1 MNFTNKLIKDTY
13 HLVGVNNGFSSDG
26 SLSENT
32 SDWQNVYDGAGIQ
45 SNVYTSVVTDTLHYP
60 HLKYDV
66 NNDTHII
73 LPGNNIDSN
82 KILVG
87 DTEGTT
93 SFKESNITVKNDG
106 IQIKDITY
114 PFNKFGENNIL
125 VSNNNRLES
134 NTQQEALKY
143 YTETSQIINKQIA
156 YFEPAWGAACPT
168 YSTTVNLNNF
178 VGYTDDLVTLWI
190 DIETCV
196 YHNGYDEP
204 LKDDRIPYIMCNYSG
219 IYFKAA
225 GPATDANGDY
235 LRNWGGWDGTTRP
248 ADNYNVM
255 GGWPGGD
262 KVINYNKEIAGLS
275 YGIFNKP
282 SERHPVC
289 CSIPI
294 PAMKNNTTFSI
305 YSLLNHLD
313 GHWKNSHTFTAPSHY
328 RCAVY
333 LKATLSKIT
342 KLIK

>member
-26 SLSENT
+26 SLGENT
-32 SDWQNVYDGAGIQ
+32 SDWQNVCDGAGIQ
-45 SNVYTSVVTDTLHYP
+45 SNVYTSIITDTAHYP

-114 PFNKFGENNIL
+114 PFDRFGENSIL
-125 VSNNNRLES
+125 VSNNNKLES
-134 NTQQEALKY
+134 NNQQEALKY

-156 YFEPAWGAACPT
+156 YFEPAWGSACPT

-178 VGYTDDLVTLWI
+178 VGYSDNLVTI
-190 DIETCV
+190 QINIETCV
-196 YHNGYDEP
+196 YHNGYNKP
-204 LKDDRIPYIMCNYSG
+204 IISDRIPYVICKYGN
-219 IYFKAA
+219 IYFKVA
-225 GPATDANGDY
+225 GPATDINGNY
-235 LRNWGGWDGTTRP
+235 TRNWGDDGGDRP
-248 ADNYNVM
+248 VDNYNVM

-275 YGIFNKP
+275 YGILGKSN
-282 SERHPVC
+282 ERHPVC
-289 CSIPI
+289 CSILL
-294 PAMKNNTTFSI
+294 PALQNNTNFSI

-313 GHWKNSHTFTAPSHY
+313 GHKKIHHLFSSSHR

-333 LKATLSKIT
+333 LKATLSKVT
-342 KLIK
+342 RLIK